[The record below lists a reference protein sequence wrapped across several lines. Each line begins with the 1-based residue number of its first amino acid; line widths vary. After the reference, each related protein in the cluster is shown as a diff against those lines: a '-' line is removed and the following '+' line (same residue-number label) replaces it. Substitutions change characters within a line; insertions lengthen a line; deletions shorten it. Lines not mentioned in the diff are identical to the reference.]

1 MHRHCCQVTN
11 KYQTL
16 AHYICKPSW
25 VIYIIS
31 CTSHK
36 KIATYMKLVQY
47 IKIGEENKKLL
58 KINWNLN
65 IQLDSI
71 QITIAPKR
79 GGLVKTSFSKGMN
92 QLSREIIETKK
103 WRWFWSEITKPIQR
117 KFRWRISN
125 KDFQFDKQRLQNQ
138 TVTRYKSLKP
148 YNYQWLSGACQKHV

>member
-1 MHRHCCQVTN
+1 
-11 KYQTL
+11 
-16 AHYICKPSW
+16 
-25 VIYIIS
+25 
-31 CTSHK
+31 
-36 KIATYMKLVQY
+36 MKLVQY

-71 QITIAPKR
+71 QITIAPKC

-138 TVTRYKSLKP
+138 TVTRHKSLKITCWSMP
-148 YNYQWLSGACQKHV
+148 KACLKSVHYSSWLPVPFITLLCSFHLLWKSLLLMAGD

>member
-1 MHRHCCQVTN
+1 MHRHCCQVTKQVSN
-11 KYQTL
+11 FSSLHLQN
-16 AHYICKPSW
+16 W

-36 KIATYMKLVQY
+36 KIATYMKVVQY

-71 QITIAPKR
+71 QITIAPKC

-125 KDFQFDKQRLQNQ
+125 KDFQFKKQRLQNQ
-138 TVTRYKSLKP
+138 TVTRYKSKP
-148 YNYQWLSGACQKHV
+148 YYYQLLAGACQKHV